1 MPGHLTTAADA
12 ASGLAGR
19 RWRDLDRRG
28 RAVLLAAL
36 AIVAVAGALAV
47 ARWPGSVGTVHELTA
62 ENRALSETDRA
73 IGARYLDISPEFL
86 FAARELIPED
96 DTFAVLTGD
105 RVEVATPTT
114 LTALPSY
121 SAYFLL
127 PRRQVADPAAADW
140 VLCYG
145 CEPPPGTEVA
155 WEGADGSILRT
166 ER

>member
-1 MPGHLTTAADA
+1 MRPHLSTAADA

-28 RAVLLAAL
+28 RAALLAAL
-36 AIVAVAGALAV
+36 ALVAVAGLLGA
-47 ARWPGSVGTVHELTA
+47 ARWPGSLGTVHRLTD
-62 ENRALSETDRA
+62 ENRVLSPADRE
-73 IGARYLDISPEFL
+73 IGARYLDISPDFL
-86 FAARELIPED
+86 FAARQLIPRD
-96 DTFAVLTGD
+96 DTFAVVTGD

-127 PRRQVADPAAADW
+127 PRRQVADPADADW

-145 CEPPPGTEVA
+145 CDPPPGTETA

-166 ER
+166 VR